1 MDPLVS
7 TAFEPG
13 STMKTYTYM
22 CALEKGTYKGDDT
35 YMSGTMKIGEYTI
48 KDWNNYGWGEVTYD
62 YGYLQS
68 SNIGIA
74 NLVQKYITRDDLLAY
89 FKKLG
94 FGAKTGIELPNEVTG
109 KISFKYDIEVA
120 TAGFGQ
126 GITTTPIQHIKALT
140 SISNNGYLLSPTI
153 VEKIVDS
160 NTGKT
165 VYKNKTKKGTK
176 VASIETVNKM
186 KELMY
191 NVVNGEGT
199 GTSYHLDGY
208 DIIGKTGTAEYVN
221 AGSSSYTKGSY
232 IKSFEGMYPKD
243 NPKLIFYVYLDKAS
257 VNAMPQMI
265 KSVVQDVET
274 YYNITKVN
282 SNTKTIYKMP
292 NFLNNNIN
300 SVKDALNVA
309 GIKYEVLGDGTKVIN
324 QYPLSGTI
332 VNGRVFIMTNSNNIS
347 VPNIKGYSR
356 KDAINLAKVLG
367 VEYSLEGNGYVND
380 YAVELDSNGK
390 VTKINMKLTD
400 KYMQN

>member
-1 MDPLVS
+1 
-7 TAFEPG
+7 
-13 STMKTYTYM
+13 
-22 CALEKGTYKGDDT
+22 
-35 YMSGTMKIGEYTI
+35 
-48 KDWNNYGWGEVTYD
+48 
-62 YGYLQS
+62 
-68 SNIGIA
+68 
-74 NLVQKYITRDDLLAY
+74 
-89 FKKLG
+89 
-94 FGAKTGIELPNEVTG
+94 
-109 KISFKYDIEVA
+109 
-120 TAGFGQ
+120 
-126 GITTTPIQHIKALT
+126 
-140 SISNNGYLLSPTI
+140 
-153 VEKIVDS
+153 
-160 NTGKT
+160 
-165 VYKNKTKKGTK
+165 
-176 VASIETVNKM
+176 
-186 KELMY
+186 
-191 NVVNGEGT
+191 
-199 GTSYHLDGY
+199 
-208 DIIGKTGTAEYVN
+208 
-221 AGSSSYTKGSY
+221 
-232 IKSFEGMYPKD
+232 MYPKD

-257 VNAMPQMI
+257 VNTMPEMI

-309 GIKYEVLGDGTKVIN
+309 EIKYEVLGDGTKVIN

-400 KYMQN
+400 KYVEN